1 MKVRVYSKEVIN
13 SPLTT
18 TKIIREFTNMGFS
31 DTKRVIDNLRY
42 YELSEEQIKMLEEIN
57 VTPKNIEE
65 TYYDFEVTHDPE
77 GFKDAMTELG
87 FECKTESELRKDK
100 LKDLGL

>member
-42 YELSEEQIKMLEEIN
+42 YELSEEQIKMLE
-57 VTPKNIEE
+57 
-65 TYYDFEVTHDPE
+65 
-77 GFKDAMTELG
+77 
-87 FECKTESELRKDK
+87 
-100 LKDLGL
+100 